1 MTPNAPTAGQ
11 LSAAKVRLPDHVVF
25 RRFAAETVVLNIT
38 TGKYHGLNP
47 TAGRMLELLSAA
59 GSVPEAATQMA
70 AEDGRP
76 HARAAVRRRL
86 GPRGRDPDG
95 RRVRPARRG
104 DRARHER
111 LLRGA
116 AGAWA
121 H

>member
-1 MTPNAPTAGQ
+1 MTPNAPNAGQ

-70 AEDGRP
+70 AEYGRP
-76 HARAAVRRRL
+76 VEEIERDMNDFCEGL
-86 GPRGRDPDG
+86 LERGLIEVEQPS
-95 RRVRPARRG
+95 
-104 DRARHER
+104 
-111 LLRGA
+111 
-116 AGAWA
+116 
-121 H
+121 